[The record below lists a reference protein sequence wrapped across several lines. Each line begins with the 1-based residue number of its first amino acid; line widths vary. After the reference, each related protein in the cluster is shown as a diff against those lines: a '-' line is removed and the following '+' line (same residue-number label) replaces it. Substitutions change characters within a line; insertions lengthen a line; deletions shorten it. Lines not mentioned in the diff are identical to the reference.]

1 MVFVYALIM
10 DNIAKDAAITLI
22 YLQGYNHF
30 MMIEI
35 FLLCLWGDT
44 LDNMMEKTTID
55 RIQIGDQR
63 DQYSR
68 DAAEQTI
75 KMILV
80 CLMKIYQ
87 ILDFWVI
94 N

>member
-10 DNIAKDAAITLI
+10 DNIAKDDAITLI

-68 DAAEQTI
+68 DAVEQTI

-87 ILDFWVI
+87 ILDF
-94 N
+94 